1 MHTFTGTS
9 RSYSTLEPKIK
20 ITFSGWQVGMKSLR
34 FARLLHEEAGLGLQ
48 EAWNIKTKVLNE
60 EPVVLELPA
69 SIGAAV
75 LEQAK
80 DLGVI
85 CTMDNP

>member
-1 MHTFTGTS
+1 
-9 RSYSTLEPKIK
+9 
-20 ITFSGWQVGMKSLR
+20 MKPFC
-34 FARLLHEEAGLGLQ
+34 FAQLLHDMAGPGLREARR
-48 EAWNIKTKVLNE
+48 IKTTVLNE

-80 DLGVI
+80 ALGVI
-85 CTMDNP
+85 CAKDALRTCSEKGVFNKPRALG

>member
-1 MHTFTGTS
+1 MEHT
-9 RSYSTLEPKIK
+9 IK
-20 ITFSGWQVGMKSLR
+20 ITFSGWQVGMKSFR
-34 FARLLHEEAGLGLQ
+34 FAQLLYDVAGLGLQ
-48 EAWNIKTKVLNE
+48 EAWRIKTNVLNE

-80 DLGVI
+80 ALGVI
-85 CTMDNP
+85 CAEDTP

>member
-1 MHTFTGTS
+1 M
-9 RSYSTLEPKIK
+9 EPRIK

-34 FARLLHEEAGLGLQ
+34 FACLLHEEAGLGLQ
-48 EAWNIKTKVLNE
+48 EAWDIKTKVLNE

-75 LEQAK
+75 LEHATA
-80 DLGVI
+80 LGVV
-85 CTMDNP
+85 